1 MFGEIM
7 PTLDDRPHDAP
18 RYMHI
23 LRIKSPKVRNHPYI
37 DIICTSSLNL
47 IINVVFDIIY
57 FFI

>member
-1 MFGEIM
+1 M